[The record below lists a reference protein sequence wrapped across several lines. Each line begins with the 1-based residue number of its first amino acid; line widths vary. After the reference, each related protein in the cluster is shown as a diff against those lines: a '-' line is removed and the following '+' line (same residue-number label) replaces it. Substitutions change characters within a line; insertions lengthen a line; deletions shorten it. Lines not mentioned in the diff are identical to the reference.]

1 MRHKSHALIALA
13 SFAGLAS
20 TLALTAAARADDVK
34 IGYINK
40 MGEHPWF
47 VAEVAGAKAEAA
59 KLGVAF
65 MSQDVHFDANLA
77 LTTFD
82 TMVGDG
88 VKAIAIV
95 VPDKALGP
103 VVAEKAEKAGIRL
116 IAVDDDIYTSD
127 KKMVPYVGMNAE
139 NIGRQAGAEDARI
152 YKAEGWDK
160 FTDVKLGSIEDQKAD
175 TCMRR
180 NRGAEAAFLEAVPGF
195 DKANIVRIPYDNH
208 MESAVT
214 AVTTTLTA
222 HPEAKHWIFYS
233 CNDDGV
239 LGGVRATENQ
249 DFQPKRRDRR
259 RHRRQPRLRRVRT
272 GQAHGVPRHHV
283 HRFGQ
288 GGRAG
293 DRPPRRFAEGQY
305 APAGSDLCE
314 GRPHHCRHLPR
325 LQGHAVSQIGGTG
338 RRGDAPLRNSGALD
352 EANEPGAREAA
363 APALAAVGVSKR
375 FGVVQALDDVTLS
388 VRPREILALVG
399 ENGAGKSTLVRIFE
413 GVYRPDQGALMARGA
428 PRRSGRPPTRMR
440 WESGSSIRS
449 RTSFRTCP
457 SPRIFFSA
465 TFAASTGCFSTAPI
479 SSGARARCWPNSGS
493 RRISGPGSGR
503 ATWAPPSASS
513 WRSCGRC
520 AGACACSRWT
530 SRPLP

>member
-1 MRHKSHALIALA
+1 VKHKSHLWIALA
-13 SFAGLAS
+13 SFALIAG
-20 TLALTAAARADDVK
+20 AAAQADPIK

-47 VAEVAGAKAEAA
+47 VSEVGGAKTEAQ
-59 KLGVAF
+59 KLGVNL
-65 MSQDVHFDANLA
+65 STQDVHFDANLT

-139 NIGRQAGAEDARI
+139 AIGHQVGAELARI

-160 FTDVKLGSIEDQKAD
+160 FKDVRIGSIEDQKAD

-180 NRGAEAAFLEAVPGF
+180 NRGAEAAFLEAVPSF

-249 DFQPKRRDRR
+249 GFAPTD
-259 RHRRQPRLRRVRT
+259 VI
-272 GQAHGVPRHHV
+272 GVGIDGSRACDA
-283 HRFGQ
+283 FG
-288 GGRAG
+288 
-293 DRPPRRFAEGQY
+293 
-305 APAGSDLCE
+305 
-314 GRPHHCRHLPR
+314 
-325 LQGHAVSQIGGTG
+325 
-338 RRGDAPLRNSGALD
+338 
-352 EANEPGAREAA
+352 
-363 APALAAVGVSKR
+363 
-375 FGVVQALDDVTLS
+375 
-388 VRPREILALVG
+388 
-399 ENGAGKSTLVRIFE
+399 
-413 GVYRPDQGALMARGA
+413 
-428 PRRSGRPPTRMR
+428 SGRPTGFRGTMYIDSAK
-440 WESGSSIRS
+440 EGAQAIDLLVASIK
-449 RTSFRTCP
+449 
-457 SPRIFFSA
+457 
-465 TFAASTGCFSTAPI
+465 
-479 SSGARARCWPNSGS
+479 NNQ
-493 RRISGPGSGR
+493 
-503 ATWAPPSASS
+503 
-513 WRSCGRC
+513 
-520 AGACACSRWT
+520 
-530 SRPLP
+530 PLPVTTYVTADFVSPANFGSYKDKLCHK